1 MGVSTA
7 LSHSNIVPVPS
18 YPWDNI
24 THHTHVHKE
33 CHSTVQHTYIHV
45 HRGYYKSNMQHRHI
59 FINNKHIPLVHNS
72 IIRYHIHQEPTTS
85 HPTTM
90 RTYTTTLFYVCYLL
104 MYHQGKHNNNPDGP
118 LLHNIMYYET
128 CRIQDVQ
135 FHTTLLTISAWLF
148 AGASISI
155 KADWQTDSS

>member
-1 MGVSTA
+1 MYIKNA
-7 LSHSNIVPVPS
+7 
-18 YPWDNI
+18 
-24 THHTHVHKE
+24 
-33 CHSTVQHTYIHV
+33 TVQYSIHTYMSIV
-45 HRGYYKSNMQHRHI
+45 
-59 FINNKHIPLVHNS
+59 V
-72 IIRYHIHQEPTTS
+72 IIRATCSIDTYLLIINTYHWYIIASLDITYIRNQLHS

-90 RTYTTTLFYVCYLL
+90 HTYTTTLFYVCYLL

-135 FHTTLLTISAWLF
+135 FHTTLLTVSAWLF

-155 KADWQTDSS
+155 KAD